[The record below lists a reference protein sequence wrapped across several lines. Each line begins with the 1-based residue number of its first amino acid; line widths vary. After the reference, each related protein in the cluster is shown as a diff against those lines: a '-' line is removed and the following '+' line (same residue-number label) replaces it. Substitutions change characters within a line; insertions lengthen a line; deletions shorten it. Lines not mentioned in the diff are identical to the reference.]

1 MQFRPDGPSGSGAG
15 ATECEPT
22 RARLAP
28 PRKAGANQWVIASKH
43 EIVLPFDEA
52 NERGN
57 LFERREQQ
65 QQAEA
70 VTAVRE
76 CDIGDANP

>member
-1 MQFRPDGPSGSGAG
+1 MVRADPELELQSANPRAHGSL
-15 ATECEPT
+15 
-22 RARLAP
+22 R

-57 LFERREQQ
+57 LFERREQRQ
-65 QQAEA
+65 QPEV